1 MLEHN
6 VPARSLPCL
15 LRGEMMAVSGEQREA
30 IGASAMRK
38 AFWRII
44 PLILV
49 AYLFAYMDR
58 VNVSFAA
65 ADMNADL
72 GFSAT
77 VYGLGGGLFFLG
89 YALFE
94 IPSNLMLVRFGARK
108 WIARIMITW
117 GLLSAGMM
125 FVQTAEQFYVLRFA
139 LGVAE
144 AGFYPGV
151 ITYFSG
157 WFPPC
162 HRSRAVSRFYIAGPL
177 ASMVMGT
184 MSGWLL
190 GLDGLSGLQ
199 GWQWLFLVQGLPT
212 VLVGLMVLRFLPD
225 SPEVVAWL
233 NPAEKNWITQEL
245 AREQRLIGGPVSH
258 NVRAIFRNP
267 VVLLNGAI
275 GFTCIGAFI
284 TFTLSAPMVLAAATG
299 WNATE
304 IGYLVG
310 LGGLIGTAA
319 TLWLGNR
326 ADRRG
331 DRLIYAFACAAVAS
345 ASLLVMLLAPSPLIV
360 VLAYLAFATVSFSI
374 AMLVSSGWADALSA
388 REIAVGAAAIN
399 TISQIGAFLSPFAW
413 GAATD
418 ATGSFDAGLAGIAL
432 MMAVNAGLIWVLRS
446 QVRGRVRPAALAMA

>member
-1 MLEHN
+1 
-6 VPARSLPCL
+6 
-15 LRGEMMAVSGEQREA
+15 MAGTLHTDQTISH
-30 IGASAMRK
+30 SAMRK

-94 IPSNLMLVRFGARK
+94 IPSNLMLVRFGARQ

-125 FVQTAEQFYVLRFA
+125 FVQTAEQFYILRFL

-151 ITYFSG
+151 IYYFAS

-162 HRSRAVSRFYIAGPL
+162 HRSRAVSRFYVAVPL
-177 ASMVMGT
+177 ATVVMGA

-190 GLDGLSGLQ
+190 ALDGNGGLH

-212 VLVGLMVLRFLPD
+212 VLFGLVVLRYLPD
-225 SPEVVAWL
+225 SPAAVHWL
-233 NPAEKNWITQEL
+233 SQTEKDWIQTEL
-245 AREQRLIGGPVSH
+245 AREQARIGAPASH
-258 NVRAIFRNP
+258 DILAAFRNP
-267 VVLLNGAI
+267 RVLLLGYFGFLLIGVVTAI
-275 GFTCIGAFI
+275 NLNAPLILQEAT
-284 TFTLSAPMVLAAATG
+284 TLDAKR
-299 WNATE
+299 
-304 IGYLVG
+304 IGYVVA
-310 LGGLIGTAA
+310 LGGLLGAA
-319 TLWLGNR
+319 AIIFGGNH
-326 ADRRG
+326 ADRHG
-331 DRLIYAFACAAVAS
+331 DRWGNAFLCCIVLAGAI
-345 ASLLVMLLAPSPLIV
+345 LVIALAPSPILV
-360 VLAYLAFATVSFSI
+360 VIAYLVFAAVCFAI
-374 AMLVSSGWADALSA
+374 PMLTSSGWSEVLHV
-388 REIAVGAAAIN
+388 RELAVGAAAIN
-399 TISQIGAFLSPFAW
+399 TICQIGAFVAPFGW
-413 GAATD
+413 GIAKD
-418 ATGSFDAGLAGIAL
+418 ATGSFQPAL
-432 MMAVNAGLIWVLRS
+432 VTL
-446 QVRGRVRPAALAMA
+446 AALAVLMAPPLLLLRASVRRRPLLAATAS

>member
-1 MLEHN
+1 M
-6 VPARSLPCL
+6 PAT
-15 LRGEMMAVSGEQREA
+15 GEQQTA

-65 ADMNADL
+65 TDMNADL

-94 IPSNLMLVRFGARK
+94 IPSNLLLVRFGARQ
-108 WIARIMITW
+108 WIARIMVTW

-125 FVQTAEQFYVLRFA
+125 FVTTAEQFYLLRFA

-151 ITYFSG
+151 IYYFSG

-177 ASMVMGT
+177 ASLVMGG

-190 GLDGLSGLQ
+190 GLDSNAGLH

-212 VLVGLMVLRFLPD
+212 VLVGLLVLRFLPD
-225 SPEVVAWL
+225 SPDKVDWL
-233 NPAEKNWITQEL
+233 NPAEKAWIANEL
-245 AREQRLIGGPVSH
+245 AREKRLIGGPASE
-258 NVRAIFRNP
+258 NVLAIFRNP
-267 VVLLNGAI
+267 KVLLNGAI
-275 GFTCIGAFI
+275 GFTCIGASI
-284 TFTLSAPMVLAAATG
+284 TFILSAPMILTAATG
-299 WNATE
+299 MDATTV
-304 IGYLVG
+304 GYLVA
-310 LGGLIGTAA
+310 LGGLNGTAV

-326 ADRRG
+326 ADQRG
-331 DRLIYAFACAAVAS
+331 DRLIYACGCAAVMAG
-345 ASLLVMLLAPSPLIV
+345 SLLMILLAPTPLV
-360 VLAYLAFATVSFSI
+360 VCLAYLAFSTVAFAVS
-374 AMLVSSGWADALSA
+374 MLVSSGWADALSG
-388 REIAVGAAAIN
+388 RELAVGAAAIN
-399 TISQIGAFLSPFAW
+399 TMSQIGAFLTPFAW
-413 GAATD
+413 GALTD
-418 ATGSFDAGLAGIAL
+418 ATGSFDAGLLGIAL
-432 MMAVNAGLIWVLRS
+432 MMMANAALIWVLRVA
-446 QVRGRVRPAALAMA
+446 VRGQARRTVPAAA